1 MASFTA
7 ALTAMEVMEEPQVG
21 HVDTLVLDD
30 GGGDAGAGI
39 VADADGLL
47 VRQHL
52 TGSDLAVKEGGG
64 NVHPAF
70 VTHCLGDVLAVYRG
84 GGLGHSGGGSRG
96 SCGGSG
102 STGGAGSGVAAGG
115 QQTGSSCAQV
125 LKR

>member
-1 MASFTA
+1 M
-7 ALTAMEVMEEPQVG
+7 
-21 HVDTLVLDD
+21 LDD

-84 GGLGHSGGGSRG
+84 GGLGHSGGSSRG

-115 QQTGSSCAQV
+115 QQTGSSCAHGAHSGTAH
-125 LKR
+125 KIATRDP